1 MGLRPRAAA
10 IRGDH
15 YQHAVGWYW
24 ACEMLADPD
33 IDNVTIE
40 DPSAGSFD
48 DVVVRRRSGTT
59 RYIQVK
65 SSNYG
70 NVVVDQ
76 EWLLTS
82 ATAKGR
88 SPLQHFHDTYLALRS
103 GGRPF
108 TLELWTNRGFDHTN
122 PLLGELL
129 DQKHDRIDTA
139 RLTGASPTSRVGA
152 QRDAWATHLGIGAA
166 ELAEFLDC
174 VLWKQT
180 GSELDWRQRA
190 KPLMKLSGLRSDD
203 EAVQLGVGIVH
214 SWVTDGRGTQTTDDV
229 RREVA
234 QHGLL
239 ARDGAL
245 LLAVHGIDR
254 DPTATQPNLELDFVD
269 LYIGDDSFS
278 RKQLRNPLDWD
289 DVVRPAI
296 DGAARALA
304 AYGVRHVHIVGAL
317 RHPMWFAVGRAL
329 PQVKK
334 WVLSMEQVN
343 AEWRTDADPEPIA
356 PRRMAYI
363 DIGQGAD
370 LAFAVGLTG
379 DPTQDVEGF
388 IRASGM
394 PVGRL
399 LVLGPPGTPG
409 VIAVPSDGW
418 AMGWTRAT
426 REIVRAEANALNSST
441 VHAFF
446 LCPAG
451 IALMLGY
458 QWNLMPPTV
467 LYEFVG
473 NSYEPTISVP
483 GT

>member
-10 IRGDH
+10 IRGDD
-15 YQHAVGWYW
+15 YQHAVGWYC

-33 IDNVTIE
+33 IDSVTIE

-76 EWLLTS
+76 EWLLTP

-88 SPLQHFHDTYLALRS
+88 SPVQHFYDTYLALRS
-103 GGRPF
+103 EGRPF
-108 TLELWTNRGFDHTN
+108 TLELWTNRGFAHTN
-122 PLLGELL
+122 PLLGQLL

-139 RLTGASPTSRVGA
+139 RLTGASATSQVGA
-152 QRDAWATHLGIGAA
+152 ERDAWATHLGIGTA
-166 ELAEFLDC
+166 ELAAFLDC

-203 EAVQLGVGIVH
+203 EALQLGVGIVH

-234 QHGLL
+234 QHRLL
-239 ARDGAL
+239 ARDGTL
-245 LLAVHGIDR
+245 LLAIHGIDR
-254 DPTATQPNLELDFVD
+254 DPSAIQPNLELDFLD
-269 LYIGDDSFS
+269 LYVGDDSFS
-278 RKQLRNPLDWD
+278 RKQLRNPADWD
-289 DVVRPAI
+289 DVVGPAI
-296 DGAARALA
+296 EGAARALA
-304 AYGVRHVHIVGAL
+304 TYRVRHVHIVGAL

-356 PRRMAYI
+356 PRRMT
-363 DIGQGAD
+363 DTNLGQGTD

-379 DPTQDVEGF
+379 DPTRDVEGF
-388 IRASGM
+388 IRASGL

-399 LVLGPPGTPG
+399 LVLGPPGAPG
-409 VIAVPSDGW
+409 VTAVPSDGW
-418 AMGWTRAT
+418 AMGWARAT
-426 REIVRAEANALNSST
+426 REIVRAEANVVNSST
-441 VHAFF
+441 VHVFF

-451 IALMLGY
+451 IALMLGH
-458 QWNLMPPTV
+458 QWNIMPPTV
-467 LYEFVG
+467 LYEFVSS
-473 NSYEPTISVP
+473 SYEPTISFP
-483 GT
+483 GR

>member
-1 MGLRPRAAA
+1 MVLRPRAAA
-10 IRGDH
+10 IRGDD

-33 IDNVTIE
+33 IDSVTIE
-40 DPSAGSFD
+40 DASAGSFD

-76 EWLLTS
+76 EWLLTP

-88 SPLQHFHDTYLALRS
+88 SPLQHFHHTYLALRS
-103 GGRPF
+103 EGGPF

-139 RLTGASPTSRVGA
+139 ALKGRSPTSRIGA
-152 QRDAWATHLGIGAA
+152 ERDAWSAHLGISTA
-166 ELAEFLDC
+166 ELAEFLDYM
-174 VLWKQT
+174 LWKQT
-180 GSELDWRQRA
+180 DSELDWRQRA
-190 KPLMKLSGLRSDD
+190 KPLMKLAGLRSDH

-214 SWVTDGRGTQTTDDV
+214 NWVTDGRGTQTTDDV

-239 ARDGAL
+239 ARDGTL

-254 DPTATQPNLELDFVD
+254 DPTAAQPNVELDFVD
-269 LYIGDDSFS
+269 LYVGDDSFS
-278 RKQLRNPLDWD
+278 RKQLKNPSDWD
-289 DVVRPAI
+289 DVVRAAI
-296 DGAARALA
+296 DDAAKALGAYR
-304 AYGVRHVHIVGAL
+304 VRHVHIAGAL

-343 AEWRTDADPEPIA
+343 AEWRTDAEPEPIT
-356 PRRMAYI
+356 PRRMA
-363 DIGQGAD
+363 DTNIGQGAD
-370 LAFAVGLTG
+370 LAFVVGLTG

-388 IRASGM
+388 IRASGI

-399 LVLGPPGTPG
+399 LVLGPPGAPG
-409 VIAVPSDGW
+409 VTAVPSDGW

-426 REIVRAEANALNSST
+426 REIVRAAANELSSSI

-446 LCPAG
+446 FCPAG
-451 IALMLGY
+451 IALMLGH
-458 QWNLMPPTV
+458 QWNLMRPTV
-467 LYEFVG
+467 IYEFVG
-473 NSYEPTISVP
+473 SSYEATISFP

>member
-10 IRGDH
+10 IRGDD

-24 ACEMLADPD
+24 ACEMLADPE
-33 IDNVTIE
+33 IDSVTIE

-48 DVVVRRRSGTT
+48 DVVVRRRSGTA

-76 EWLLTS
+76 EWLLTP
-82 ATAKGR
+82 ATAKGS
-88 SPLQHFHDTYLALRS
+88 SPIQHFHHTYLALRS
-103 GGRPF
+103 EGRPF
-108 TLELWTNRGFDHTN
+108 TLELWTNRGFDYTN
-122 PLLGELL
+122 PLLGGLL

-139 RLTGASPTSRVGA
+139 RLTGASPSSRIGA
-152 QRDAWATHLGIGAA
+152 ERHGWATHLGIGTA
-166 ELAEFLDC
+166 ELAEFLAC
-174 VLWKQT
+174 MLWKQT
-180 GSELDWRQRA
+180 GSELDWHQRA
-190 KPLMKLSGLRSDD
+190 KPLMKLAGLRSDD
-203 EAVQLGVGIVH
+203 EAVQLAVGIVH
-214 SWVTDGRGTQTTDDV
+214 RWVTDGRGTQTTDDV

-239 ARDGAL
+239 ARQGTL

-254 DPTATQPNLELDFVD
+254 DPPATQPNIELDFVD
-269 LYIGDDSFS
+269 LYAGDDSFS
-278 RKQLRNPLDWD
+278 RKQLRNTADWD
-289 DVVRPAI
+289 HVVRPAI
-296 DGAARALA
+296 DDAAKALA
-304 AYGVRHVHIVGAL
+304 AYPIRHVHIAGAL

-334 WVLSMEQVN
+334 WVLSMDQVN
-343 AEWRTDADPEPIA
+343 AEWRTDAHPEPIA
-356 PRRMAYI
+356 PRGVAEPQ
-363 DIGQGAD
+363 IGQGTD

-379 DPTQDVEGF
+379 DPTQDVEQF
-388 IRASGM
+388 IRAAGL

-399 LVLGPPGTPG
+399 VVLGPPGAPG
-409 VIAVPSDGW
+409 VSAVASDGW
-418 AMGWTRAT
+418 AMGWTRAA
-426 REIVRAEANALNSST
+426 REIVRAEANALNSPA

-451 IALMLGY
+451 VALMLGH

-473 NSYEPTISVP
+473 NSYEPTMTFP
-483 GT
+483 GL